1 MCISDLIRVQATA
14 RPNATAVTQG
24 ANQVTYRHLA
34 DRAEELA
41 RALRAF
47 GASPEVPVALCM
59 RRSSELRS
67 SELVIGA
74 LGILKAGSA
83 YVPLDPTSPTNRPA
97 MLLED
102 SAVPLLVT
110 QPDIVGQR
118 PAGKCRTIVLDENIR
133 FRMNRPA
140 NTHTYLS
147 TERLRTRTIGL

>member
-1 MCISDLIRVQATA
+1 MCISDLIRVRATA
-14 RPNATAVTQG
+14 GPNATAVTQG
-24 ANQVTYRHLA
+24 AKQVTYRHLA

-59 RRSSELRS
+59 RRSSEL
-67 SELVIGA
+67 VIGA

-83 YVPLDPTSPTNRPA
+83 YVPLDPTSPTNRLA

-102 SAVPLLVT
+102 SAVPLVVT
-110 QPDIVGQR
+110 QPDIVEQR

-133 FRMNRPA
+133 LRMNRPA
-140 NTHTYLS
+140 NTHTCLS
-147 TERLRTRTIGL
+147 AERLRTRTIGL